1 MERLTSRLV
10 LLVPLTRDKFRCS
23 RSESLDWTSLGK
35 LSNNIDGNIKLQ
47 PFSFS
52 SILTLGPSF
61 QVNAQAKA
69 ALDLDVALSVGINYK
84 IDNAELVFPPN
95 GKQASKGAFNVA
107 DTRTCLLA
115 FPPFCSI
122 DSYLLF

>member
-1 MERLTSRLV
+1 MERLTSRLA
-10 LLVPLTRDKFRCS
+10 LPVPLTRETFRYS

-35 LSNNIDGNIKLQ
+35 LSSNIDGNINIQ
-47 PFSFS
+47 PFCCS

-107 DTRTCLLA
+107 DTRTCLLV
-115 FPPFCSI
+115 FPPFS
-122 DSYLLF
+122 LG

>member
-1 MERLTSRLV
+1 MERLTSRLA
-10 LLVPLTRDKFRCS
+10 LLVPLTRETFRCS
-23 RSESLDWTSLGK
+23 RSESLDWTSLGEL
-35 LSNNIDGNIKLQ
+35 LSNINENINIHL
-47 PFSFS
+47 FCFS

-69 ALDLDVALSVGINYK
+69 ALDLDVALSIGINYK

>member
-1 MERLTSRLV
+1 MSRLV
-10 LLVPLTRDKFRCS
+10 LLVPLTREKFSCS

-35 LSNNIDGNIKLQ
+35 FLSNIDGNIN
-47 PFSFS
+47 FHCFS

-69 ALDLDVALSVGINYK
+69 ELDLEVSLSVGINYK

-95 GKQASKGAFNVA
+95 GKQANKGAFNVS
-107 DTRTCLLA
+107 DTRT
-115 FPPFCSI
+115 
-122 DSYLLF
+122 